1 MKLKKRVVVQHH
13 SFSRTQVNGG
23 CYTSVIHLTDNDET
37 YIKSFWQWPT
47 TKEYRWGGRILWED
61 G

>member
-13 SFSRTQVNGG
+13 SLSRTPIVGG

-37 YIKSFWQWPT
+37 YIKNFWQWPT
-47 TKEYRWGGRILWED
+47 TKEDRWGGRILWED
-61 G
+61 E